1 MNHSDD
7 RADLEIRERLAALRA
22 DLPDDGFQASLH
34 RRLVAAGPPIDPS
47 PWARWRERLAAP
59 AFYWPALGAAAGLAM
74 VLLLSRPGPTA
85 PDGRALAA
93 TVVPATQVALVRLTL
108 SADAAVDAAHIRV
121 TLPPGLSFWAE
132 GQALAQR
139 DFEWTQA
146 LAPGDNE
153 IPIAVRGQNPG
164 RYRIAV
170 DATIGG
176 QRVEDVV
183 LIEVTGG

>member
-1 MNHSDD
+1 MTPRDD
-7 RADLEIRERLAALRA
+7 RTDEALRERLAALRTE
-22 DLPDDGFQASLH
+22 LPDDGFQASLR
-34 RRLVAAGPPIDPS
+34 RRLVAAGPPADPS
-47 PWARWRERLAAP
+47 PWARWRERLGAP
-59 AFYWPALGAAAGLAM
+59 AVLWPALGAAAGLA
-74 VLLLSRPGPTA
+74 VFLLLSPPGPAA
-85 PDGRALAA
+85 PDGRTLVA

-121 TLPPGLSFWAE
+121 TLPPGLSFWADGE
-132 GQALAQR
+132 ALAQR

-153 IPIAVRGQNPG
+153 IPIAVRGQSPG

-170 DATIGG
+170 DARIGG
-176 QRVEDVV
+176 QRVEDEV